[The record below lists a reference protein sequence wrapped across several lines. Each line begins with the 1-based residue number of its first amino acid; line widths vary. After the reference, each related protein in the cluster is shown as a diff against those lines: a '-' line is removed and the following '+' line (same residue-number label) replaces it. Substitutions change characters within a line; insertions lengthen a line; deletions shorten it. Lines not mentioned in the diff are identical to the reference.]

1 MRPTVIRDPGGDRLV
16 RIVTSNT
23 ITDGS
28 ILIVPSDSVAFFVVN
43 GVVSEPFTE
52 GRYSVDTGVSPFF
65 VRFRNLM
72 TNGDPGITV
81 SVFFVATRLEAHMT
95 LGSGEVLFAENRY
108 KLTMGALAAYSID
121 YRIINPESFVKK
133 LVGMHSS
140 AFHTEDLDPKIRDIL
155 SGPVSEEMSRRFS
168 LTRVSALNDN
178 LSAMSCAVRT
188 AVNSR
193 FVGYGIEITALS
205 INHIN
210 IGDRYL
216 AQYRELEQF
225 EAKEKLK
232 TDTEQYNIDRIY
244 GGNVGNRT
252 FAEVLTGTARGNYE
266 KSDRAGGISDLS
278 TLAMQ
283 LAMLRRMPD
292 SMWEGFDNMVNGFNP
307 APRRSEN
314 TPTEPPHSTEG
325 SETGHSGLP
334 PIKKPG
340 EN

>member
-16 RIVTSNT
+16 RVVTSNA

-28 ILIVPSDSVAFFVVN
+28 ILIIPGDSVAFFVAN
-43 GVVSEPFTE
+43 GVVSEPFSE

-95 LGSGEVLFAENRY
+95 LGSGEVLFTENRF

-121 YRIINPESFVKK
+121 YRITNPESFVKK

-140 AFHTEDLDPKIRDIL
+140 TFHTEDLDPKIRDIL
-155 SGPVSEEMSRRFS
+155 SGPVAEEMSRRFS

-178 LSAMSCAVRT
+178 LSAMSAAIRT

-193 FVGYGIEITALS
+193 FAGYGIEITALS

-210 IGDRYL
+210 ISDRYL
-216 AQYRELEQF
+216 TQYRELEQY

-232 TDTEQYNIDRIY
+232 TDTERYNIDQIY
-244 GGNVGNRT
+244 GNVGNRT

-266 KSDRAGGISDLS
+266 KPERAGGISDIS

-292 SMWEGFDNMVNGFNP
+292 SMWEGFDDMVTGFSSDTH
-307 APRRSEN
+307 RSES
-314 TPTEPPHSTEG
+314 PHTEPAHNERNSDA
-325 SETGHSGLP
+325 GHSGLP
-334 PIKKPG
+334 PIRKPG
-340 EN
+340 ED